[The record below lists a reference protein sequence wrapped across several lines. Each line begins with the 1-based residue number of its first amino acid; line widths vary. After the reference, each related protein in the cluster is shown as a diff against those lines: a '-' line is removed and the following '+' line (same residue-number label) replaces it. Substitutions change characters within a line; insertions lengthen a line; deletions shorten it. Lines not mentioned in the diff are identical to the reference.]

1 MLCISETLLYHSA
14 YIYVKLSSSGIKNSL
29 RLPESGVNA
38 RRYALYHKLPDEFD
52 KSVYDR
58 IFDKSVYDRIVSEMN
73 ENASTAYK
81 WIDKFIQDGRLKRT
95 CKGYYVKI

>member
-1 MLCISETLLYHSA
+1 M
-14 YIYVKLSSSGIKNSL
+14 

-52 KSVYDR
+52 KSVYDQ
-58 IFDKSVYDRIVSEMN
+58 IVSEMN